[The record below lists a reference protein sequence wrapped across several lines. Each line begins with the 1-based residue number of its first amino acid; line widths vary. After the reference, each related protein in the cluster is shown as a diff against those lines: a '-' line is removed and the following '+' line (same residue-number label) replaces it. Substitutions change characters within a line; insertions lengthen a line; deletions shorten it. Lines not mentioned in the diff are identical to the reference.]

1 MTVRELIEVLKEQD
15 PEMTVVVCD
24 GHQGQCPEL
33 LLIVEDRNYA
43 KDEQVFVI

>member
-1 MTVRELIEVLKEQD
+1 MTVRELIEVLKKQD

-24 GHQGQCPEL
+24 DYEEQSPEL
-33 LLIVEDRNYA
+33 LLIVEARNYA